1 MQLLKISTGM
11 ETPTISFTP
20 LAFAKMMMLVEVND
34 KEVGWHG
41 TVERRNNNFV
51 ITDIFVYPQVVTPT
65 TVEPSQEEYNE
76 WQTELPDDIHNS
88 LRFMGILM

>member
-1 MQLLKISTGM
+1 MQLLKIPTDI

-41 TVERRNNNFV
+41 TVERQNNNFV
-51 ITDIFVYPQVVTPT
+51 ITDIFV
-65 TVEPSQEEYNE
+65 
-76 WQTELPDDIHNS
+76 
-88 LRFMGILM
+88 